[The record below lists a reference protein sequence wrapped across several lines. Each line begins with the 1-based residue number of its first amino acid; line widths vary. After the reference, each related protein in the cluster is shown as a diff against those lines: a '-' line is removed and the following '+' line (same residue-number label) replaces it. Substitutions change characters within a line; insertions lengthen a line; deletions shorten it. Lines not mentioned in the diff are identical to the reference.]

1 MVDGGLLWPGQQQS
15 TIHHAE
21 CMMIPPGGAGMM
33 IPPGR
38 AGMMIP
44 PGRAGMVVR
53 PGGPGIVIR
62 PGGAGMK
69 AEVQGHCDQRFRRV
83 AAVFARHFERGEEAG
98 AAVCVYQGDELVV
111 DLWAGQAD
119 PRAGRPWE
127 RDTPC
132 LAFSCA
138 KAVTA
143 TAALRLAA
151 AGACD
156 LDGPVAAWW
165 PEFAASGKARATG
178 VQLLS
183 HQAGLPAFRD
193 PVTVAEAADPAA
205 MAARLA
211 AQAPEWEPGTAHG
224 YHALTY
230 GWLAG
235 ELVRRLSGQT
245 VGEYLA
251 EHIAGPHG
259 LDLWLG
265 PPDEVIGRAA
275 RISRGPAGGRD
286 RPATDDPPSATG
298 TQTGTGTHSVTETR
312 ADNGARD
319 SAEPRDPA
327 DPRDTA
333 DPRDQLLAAAD
344 SAEVRDLAR
353 RAFGNPDPTSVPGGS
368 NSHAVLSAGWP
379 ASGLLATAA
388 GLAGFYRL
396 LLAGQ
401 IISPAALQSALTPRA
416 TGPDRVLGVT
426 TAYGLGFMLPSAAFW
441 VPAGA
446 RAGAFGHSGLS
457 GATSLGDTARGL
469 AIGYVTN
476 RMGSGATA
484 GTRAARLVSAVYAS
498 AG

>member
-1 MVDGGLLWPGQQQS
+1 M
-15 TIHHAE
+15 E
-21 CMMIPPGGAGMM
+21 AG
-33 IPPGR
+33 
-38 AGMMIP
+38 
-44 PGRAGMVVR
+44 
-53 PGGPGIVIR
+53 
-62 PGGAGMK
+62 
-69 AEVQGHCDQRFRRV
+69 VQGHCDQRFSRV

-98 AAVCVYQGDELVV
+98 AAVCVYQGDEIVV

-119 PRAGRPWE
+119 PRAGRRWE

-165 PEFAASGKARATG
+165 PEFAAAGKARATG
-178 VQLLS
+178 VHLLS

-193 PVTVAEAADPAA
+193 PVTVAAAADPAA

-259 LDLWLG
+259 LGLWLG

-286 RPATDDPPSATG
+286 RPGSTAAGSTAAGSTG
-298 TQTGTGTHSVTETR
+298 AGSTGAG
-312 ADNGARD
+312 
-319 SAEPRDPA
+319 
-327 DPRDTA
+327 
-333 DPRDQLLAAAD
+333 

-396 LLAGQ
+396 LLAAQ
-401 IISPAALQSALTPRA
+401 IISPATLRSALTPRA

-426 TAYGLGFMLPSAAFW
+426 TAYGLGFMLPSGAFW
-441 VPAGA
+441 VPAGG

>member
-1 MVDGGLLWPGQQQS
+1 MDAE
-15 TIHHAE
+15 IH
-21 CMMIPPGGAGMM
+21 
-33 IPPGR
+33 GR
-38 AGMMIP
+38 
-44 PGRAGMVVR
+44 
-53 PGGPGIVIR
+53 
-62 PGGAGMK
+62 
-69 AEVQGHCDQRFRRV
+69 CDQRFSRV
-83 AAVFARHFERGEEAG
+83 AAVFARHFERGQEAG
-98 AAVCVYQGDELVV
+98 AALCVYQGDDVVV
-111 DLWAGQAD
+111 DLWAGHAD
-119 PRAGRPWE
+119 PRAGRPWQ

-143 TAALRLAA
+143 VSALRLAE

-165 PEFAASGKARATG
+165 PEFAAAGKEHATG
-178 VQLLS
+178 VHLLS
-183 HQAGLPAFRD
+183 HRAGLPAFRD
-193 PVTVAEAADPAA
+193 QVTVADAADPAA

-211 AQAPEWEPGTAHG
+211 AQPPEWEPGTAHG

-265 PPDEVIGRAA
+265 ATAGVIGRAA
-275 RISRGPAGGRD
+275 RISRGPAGGHD
-286 RPATDDPPSATG
+286 RRG
-298 TQTGTGTHSVTETR
+298 
-312 ADNGARD
+312 GASPRD
-319 SAEPRDPA
+319 STGPQDKLVAG
-327 DPRDTA
+327 
-333 DPRDQLLAAAD
+333 
-344 SAEVRDLAR
+344 SASEEVRDLAR

-368 NSHAVLSAGWP
+368 NSPAVLSAGWP

-388 GLAGFYRL
+388 GLAGFYRQ

-401 IISPAALQSALTPRA
+401 IIGPATLRSALVPRA
-416 TGPDRVLGVT
+416 TGSDRTLGVNA
-426 TAYGLGFMLPSAAFW
+426 AYGLGFMLPSEAFW
-441 VPAGA
+441 VPAAG
-446 RAGAFGHSGLS
+446 RPGAFGHSGLS

-476 RMGSGATA
+476 RMGSGAAA

>member
-1 MVDGGLLWPGQQQS
+1 M
-15 TIHHAE
+15 E
-21 CMMIPPGGAGMM
+21 AG
-33 IPPGR
+33 
-38 AGMMIP
+38 
-44 PGRAGMVVR
+44 
-53 PGGPGIVIR
+53 
-62 PGGAGMK
+62 
-69 AEVQGHCDQRFRRV
+69 VQGHCDQRFSRV

-98 AAVCVYQGDELVV
+98 AAVCVYQGDEMVV
-111 DLWAGQAD
+111 DLWAGHAD
-119 PRAGRPWE
+119 PRAGRRWE

-165 PEFAASGKARATG
+165 PEFAAAGKARATG

-193 PVTVAEAADPAA
+193 PVTVAAAADPAA

-211 AQAPEWEPGTAHG
+211 AQTPEWEPGTAHG

-275 RISRGPAGGRD
+275 RISRGPA
-286 RPATDDPPSATG
+286 ASTG
-298 TQTGTGTHSVTETR
+298 ASSTR
-312 ADNGARD
+312 AGSTGAG
-319 SAEPRDPA
+319 
-327 DPRDTA
+327 
-333 DPRDQLLAAAD
+333 

-368 NSHAVLSAGWP
+368 NSHAVLSASWP

-401 IISPAALQSALTPRA
+401 IISPATLRSALTPRA

-426 TAYGLGFMLPSAAFW
+426 SAYGLGFMLPSGAFW
-441 VPAGA
+441 VPADA

>member
-1 MVDGGLLWPGQQQS
+1 M
-15 TIHHAE
+15 E
-21 CMMIPPGGAGMM
+21 AG
-33 IPPGR
+33 
-38 AGMMIP
+38 
-44 PGRAGMVVR
+44 
-53 PGGPGIVIR
+53 
-62 PGGAGMK
+62 
-69 AEVQGHCDQRFRRV
+69 VQGHCDQRFSRV

-98 AAVCVYQGDELVV
+98 AAVCVYQGDEMVV
-111 DLWAGQAD
+111 DLWAGHAD
-119 PRAGRPWE
+119 PRAGRRWE

-165 PEFAASGKARATG
+165 PEFAAAGKARATG

-193 PVTVAEAADPAA
+193 PVTVAAAADPAA

-211 AQAPEWEPGTAHG
+211 AQTPEWEPGTAHG

-275 RISRGPAGGRD
+275 RISRGPA
-286 RPATDDPPSATG
+286 ASTG
-298 TQTGTGTHSVTETR
+298 ASST
-312 ADNGARD
+312 
-319 SAEPRDPA
+319 
-327 DPRDTA
+327 
-333 DPRDQLLAAAD
+333 
-344 SAEVRDLAR
+344 
-353 RAFGNPDPTSVPGGS
+353 
-368 NSHAVLSAGWP
+368 
-379 ASGLLATAA
+379 ASGQHR
-388 GLAGFYRL
+388 G
-396 LLAGQ
+396 GQ
-401 IISPAALQSALTPRA
+401 RG
-416 TGPDRVLGVT
+416 GP
-426 TAYGLGFMLPSAAFW
+426 
-441 VPAGA
+441 
-446 RAGAFGHSGLS
+446 
-457 GATSLGDTARGL
+457 
-469 AIGYVTN
+469 
-476 RMGSGATA
+476 
-484 GTRAARLVSAVYAS
+484 
-498 AG
+498 

>member
-1 MVDGGLLWPGQQQS
+1 MDAG
-15 TIHHAE
+15 IH
-21 CMMIPPGGAGMM
+21 
-33 IPPGR
+33 
-38 AGMMIP
+38 
-44 PGRAGMVVR
+44 
-53 PGGPGIVIR
+53 
-62 PGGAGMK
+62 
-69 AEVQGHCDQRFRRV
+69 GHCDRRFSRV
-83 AAVFARHFERGEEAG
+83 AAVFGRHFERGEDTG
-98 AAVCVYQGDELVV
+98 AALCVYQGDDLVV

-119 PRAGRPWE
+119 PRAGRRWQ

-143 TAALRLAA
+143 VSALRLAE

-156 LDGPVAAWW
+156 LDGPAAAWW
-165 PEFAASGKARATG
+165 PEFAAAGKEHATG
-178 VQLLS
+178 VHLLS

-205 MAARLA
+205 LAARLA
-211 AQAPEWEPGTAHG
+211 AQPPEWEPGTAHG

-235 ELVRRLSGQT
+235 ELVRRLAGQT

-265 PPDEVIGRAA
+265 GPAEVITRAA
-275 RISRGPAGGRD
+275 RISRGPAGSSSAQRTG
-286 RPATDDPPSATG
+286 DPWSGVIA
-298 TQTGTGTHSVTETR
+298 
-312 ADNGARD
+312 GA
-319 SAEPRDPA
+319 AGE
-327 DPRDTA
+327 
-333 DPRDQLLAAAD
+333 
-344 SAEVRDLAR
+344 EVRDLAR

-368 NSHAVLSAGWP
+368 NSVAVLSAGWP

-396 LLAGQ
+396 LLAGH
-401 IISPAALQSALTPRA
+401 IISPATLRSALTPRA
-416 TGPDRVLGVT
+416 TGPDRVLGVSA
-426 TAYGLGFMLPSAAFW
+426 AYGLGFMLPSEAFW
-441 VPAGA
+441 VPAAG
-446 RAGAFGHSGLS
+446 RPGAFGHSGLS
-457 GATSLGDTARGL
+457 GATSLGDTASGL
-469 AIGYVTN
+469 AIGYVTS
-476 RMGSGATA
+476 RMGIGATA

>member
-1 MVDGGLLWPGQQQS
+1 M
-15 TIHHAE
+15 E
-21 CMMIPPGGAGMM
+21 AG
-33 IPPGR
+33 
-38 AGMMIP
+38 
-44 PGRAGMVVR
+44 
-53 PGGPGIVIR
+53 
-62 PGGAGMK
+62 
-69 AEVQGHCDQRFRRV
+69 VQGHCDQRFSRV
-83 AAVFARHFERGEEAG
+83 AAVFGRHFERGEETG

-119 PRAGRPWE
+119 SRAGRRWE

-156 LDGPVAAWW
+156 LDDPVAAWW
-165 PEFAASGKARATG
+165 PEFAAAGKARATG

-251 EHIAGPHG
+251 KQIAGPHG

-286 RPATDDPPSATG
+286 RPATDDP
-298 TQTGTGTHSVTETR
+298 
-312 ADNGARD
+312 
-319 SAEPRDPA
+319 
-327 DPRDTA
+327 RDTA
-333 DPRDQLLAAAD
+333 DPRDRLLAGAD

-401 IISPAALQSALTPRA
+401 IISPATLRSALTPRA

-426 TAYGLGFMLPSAAFW
+426 TAYGLGFMLPSGAFW

>member
-1 MVDGGLLWPGQQQS
+1 M
-15 TIHHAE
+15 E
-21 CMMIPPGGAGMM
+21 AG
-33 IPPGR
+33 
-38 AGMMIP
+38 
-44 PGRAGMVVR
+44 
-53 PGGPGIVIR
+53 
-62 PGGAGMK
+62 
-69 AEVQGHCDQRFRRV
+69 VQGHCDQRFSRV

-98 AAVCVYQGDELVV
+98 AAVCVYQGDEMVV

-119 PRAGRPWE
+119 PRAGRRWE

-165 PEFAASGKARATG
+165 PEFAAAGKARATG
-178 VQLLS
+178 VHLLS

-193 PVTVAEAADPAA
+193 PVTVAAAADPAA

-286 RPATDDPPSATG
+286 RPATDDPHSATG
-298 TQTGTGTHSVTETR
+298 TQAGTGTQ
-312 ADNGARD
+312 ADNSARD
-319 SAEPRDPA
+319 RAEPRNTADARDNANPRA
-327 DPRDTA
+327 TDDPRDDA
-333 DPRDQLLAAAD
+333 NPRDRLLAGAG

-401 IISPAALQSALTPRA
+401 IISPATLRSALTPRA

-426 TAYGLGFMLPSAAFW
+426 TAYGLGFMLPSGAFW
-441 VPAGA
+441 VPADG